1 MRIFNLHD
9 DIGKDLATRK
19 ESGKPLSFRRSHM
32 NRLGKG
38 EILTSA
44 AACWFQGTESFE
56 QMVEMITVTGEEI
69 QKRSRLILSPDD
81 LNEINTE
88 SEFLLTVEGMCG
100 IESNPKQ
107 KICQMY
113 EMGVRM
119 ASLTW
124 NETNRLGTGVDGDP
138 ARGLTK
144 RGKKAIRI
152 MNKIGMIIDVSHT
165 NECTFWDILRVS
177 KKPVIASHSNCRS
190 LCNVSRNLT
199 DQQIV
204 ALAEKGGIIGLN
216 AFGRFISEDPKK
228 IGARTLAK
236 HARYIASIVGH
247 EHIACGFDFTD
258 YLAGYETEQKHDLFC
273 AKDAQNF
280 LSALMEE
287 GFTQEDIKDIAY
299 RTAFRIFIENL

>member
-9 DIGKDLATRK
+9 DIGKELITRK

-32 NRLGKG
+32 NRLKRG

-44 AACWFQGTESFE
+44 AACWFDGTESFE
-56 QMVEMITVTGEEI
+56 QMTEMIAVTSEEI
-69 QKRSRLILSPDD
+69 QKRSRLILSADD
-81 LNEINTE
+81 LDETASE
-88 SEFLLTVEGMCG
+88 PEFLLTVEGMCG
-100 IESNPKQ
+100 IESQPKQ
-107 KICQMY
+107 KIIQMY

-144 RGKKAIRI
+144 KGKKAIRI
-152 MNKIGMIIDVSHT
+152 MNRIGMIVDVSHT
-165 NECTFWDILRVS
+165 NECTFWDILRIS

-190 LCNVSRNLT
+190 LCNVGRNLT

-216 AFGRFISEDPKK
+216 AFGRFISENPKK
-228 IGARTLAK
+228 VGARTLAK
-236 HARYIASIVGH
+236 HARHIASIAGH

-258 YLAGYETEQKHDLFC
+258 YLEGYEEEQKHDLFC

-280 LSALMEE
+280 LSALQEE
-287 GFTQEDIKDIAY
+287 GFTEEEIKDIAY
-299 RTAFRIFIENL
+299 RNAFRFFRENL